1 MERQS
6 KVLVV
11 DDDQFALRSMA
22 RALAGESYQVVT
34 AAGGSEAIDLLRQDS
49 FDVVLTDLKMPGVD
63 GLEVL
68 RQAREIV
75 PQAVVL
81 VLTGYASLESA
92 IEALRKGAYD
102 YLVKPCSD
110 DELKLKIAKG
120 LERVCLAEERQH
132 AEEMLR
138 RAHDELE
145 ERVQER
151 TAELAKANEA
161 LQAEIT
167 ARKQVDGEFKELLKK
182 IERAKQEWE
191 STADSLPDLV
201 CLVDH
206 RGRIMRANRTVE
218 TWNLARVVDV
228 KGRGVHELLHP
239 GCTGSSC
246 YLNSF
251 WKGAWEE
258 SLRGQPAQCEAYDQF
273 LNRHVLVQV
282 QPWKDWGKGTALGST
297 VVVVRDITERVQA
310 EEALHQ
316 YAERLRALATQMAE
330 VEEAERQ
337 RLARELHDQ
346 VGQSLTALGINLNI
360 VRTQMLKEATD
371 VVRSRLDDSLAL
383 VEQTTERI
391 RDVMADLRPPVLD
404 DYGLM
409 AALRWYGEQFASR
422 TGITVDVHGEEL
434 DPRLPADVETVL
446 FRIAQEAVTNVTKH
460 AQATQVLMAVEV
472 DDETVRLVVADDGVG
487 FDPARL
493 SEPGERQGWGLLNMT
508 ERAEAAG
515 GRCHIESGPAQ
526 GTKITVEVPR

>member
-11 DDDQFALRSMA
+11 DDDQFALRSMS
-22 RALAGESYQVVT
+22 RALGGESYEVVT
-34 AAGGSEAIDLLRQDS
+34 ASGGSQAIDLLKQDS
-49 FDVVLTDLKMPGVD
+49 FDLVLTDLKMPEVD

-68 RQAREIV
+68 RQAREIA

-81 VLTGYASLESA
+81 ILTGYASLESA

-110 DELKLKIAKG
+110 GELKLKIEKG
-120 LERVCLAEERQH
+120 LERVRLAEERQH

-151 TAELAKANEA
+151 TAELAKVNET

-167 ARKQVDGEFKELLKK
+167 ARKRAEEELKELLKK

-201 CLVDH
+201 CLVDDC
-206 RGRIMRANRTVE
+206 GRIMRANRTVE
-218 TWNLARVVDV
+218 TWNLGQVRDV

-239 GCTGSSC
+239 GCADPSC

-251 WKGAWEE
+251 WNGAWEE
-258 SLRGQPAQCEAYDQF
+258 ALRGQPAQCEAYDQV
-273 LNRHVLVQV
+273 LERHVLVRV
-282 QPWKDWGKGTALGST
+282 QPWKDWGKGTAFGST
-297 VVVVRDITERVQA
+297 VVVVRDITDRVQA

-360 VRTQMLKEATD
+360 VQTQIPKEATD
-371 VVRSRLDDSLAL
+371 LLRSRLDDSLAL

-409 AALRWYGEQFASR
+409 AALRWYGEQFTSR
-422 TGITVDVHGEEL
+422 TGIAVDVHGEEL

-446 FRIAQEAVTNVTKH
+446 FRITQEAVTNVAKH
-460 AQATQVLMAVEV
+460 AQATQVIMAVEV
-472 DDETVRLVVADDGVG
+472 DDETVRLVIADNGVG
-487 FDPARL
+487 FDPTRL
-493 SEPGERQGWGLLNMT
+493 SEPSERRGWGLLNMT
-508 ERAEAAG
+508 ERAEASG
-515 GRCHIESGPAQ
+515 GRCHIESAPAQ